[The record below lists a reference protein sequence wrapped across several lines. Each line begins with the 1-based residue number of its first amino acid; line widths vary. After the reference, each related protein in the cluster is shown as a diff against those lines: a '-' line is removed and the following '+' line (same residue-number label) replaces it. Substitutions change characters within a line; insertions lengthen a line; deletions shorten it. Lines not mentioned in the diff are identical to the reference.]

1 MIIIMVFCGILA
13 LSIIIANIT
22 IIVVI
27 LQNPQ
32 FPTNQLIYKLSLAFA
47 DVLVG
52 IFVVPSFITSLFY
65 INVSPYQKKEIT
77 DNFNNSNNFLFDA
90 MDNFSSNPNTFY
102 TPTIKKRYRD
112 VFGFITL
119 VSLFNSVFTLMF
131 ASIDRFSAL
140 HNPLAYNEEKATT
153 YAKFI
158 TVGLWIVSIVFA
170 LLPIVVP
177 ELGSYKIVAGDILIA
192 VSGEIS
198 FYMLGTAL
206 AIPFFVMW
214 IFTISV
220 EVDVRRQ
227 WKIRRELTT
236 GRHRYNYAAERKL
249 SKTLSIM
256 IGVFSA
262 CILPPVILL
271 VIPEFVASI
280 NSFKVEQFNKTLANA
295 FQSME
300 LAATIILS
308 SNSLWNAFIY
318 TFRNKEYRKNAV
330 ELYFRIASGL
340 GLVFL
345 KKSVLGCL
353 NKPADDN
360 HDAMSQRSPETRLL
374 QIIKHSHATNN
385 LQI

>member
-1 MIIIMVFCGILA
+1 MVFCGILA

-52 IFVVPSFITSLFY
+52 IFVVPSFITSQFY
-65 INVSPYQKKEIT
+65 INVSPYRKKEIT
-77 DNFNNSNNFLFDA
+77 DNFTNVNNILFDA
-90 MDNFSSNPNTFY
+90 MDNFSSNANTFY
-102 TPTIKKRYRD
+102 IPTIKKPYRNF
-112 VFGFITL
+112 FGFITS
-119 VSLFNSVFTLMF
+119 VSLFNSIFTLMF

-158 TVGLWIVSIVFA
+158 TVGLWIVSIVFG

-177 ELGSYKIVAGDILIA
+177 ELGSYEIVAGDILIA
-192 VSGEIS
+192 VSKEIS

-206 AIPFFVMW
+206 SIPFFVMW

-236 GRHRYNYAAERKL
+236 GRHRYNYAVERKL

-262 CILPPVILL
+262 CILPAVILL

-280 NSFKVEQFNKTLANA
+280 NPFKVEQFNKTLANT

-300 LAATIILS
+300 LTATIILS

-360 HDAMSQRSPETRLL
+360 HDATSQRSPETRLL
-374 QIIKHSHATNN
+374 QIIKHSHPTNN

>member
-1 MIIIMVFCGILA
+1 MVFCGILA

-65 INVSPYQKKEIT
+65 INVSPYQKNEMKNNFT
-77 DNFNNSNNFLFDA
+77 DLDNFLFDA
-90 MDNFSSNPNTFY
+90 IDVFSSNPNTFY
-102 TPTIKKRYRD
+102 APTIKKPYRD
-112 VFGFITL
+112 FFGFITS
-119 VSLFNSVFTLMF
+119 VSLFNSIFTLMF
-131 ASIDRFSAL
+131 ASIDRFNAL
-140 HNPLAYNEEKATT
+140 HNSFTYNKDKATT

-177 ELGSYKIVAGDILIA
+177 ELGPYEIVAGDILIT
-192 VSGEIS
+192 VSNEIS
-198 FYMLGTAL
+198 FYVLVSAL

-220 EVDVRRQ
+220 EVDVFRQ
-227 WKIRRELTT
+227 LKVRKELTT

-262 CILPPVILL
+262 CILPAVILL
-271 VIPEFVASI
+271 LIPEFVASI
-280 NSFKVEQFNKTLANA
+280 NSYKVEQFNKTLANA
-295 FQSME
+295 FQSIE
-300 LAATIILS
+300 LAAAIILS

-318 TFRNKEYRKNAV
+318 TFRNKEYRKNTA

-360 HDAMSQRSPETRLL
+360 HDAASPKSPETSIL
-374 QIIKHSHATNN
+374 QEIMHSHATNN